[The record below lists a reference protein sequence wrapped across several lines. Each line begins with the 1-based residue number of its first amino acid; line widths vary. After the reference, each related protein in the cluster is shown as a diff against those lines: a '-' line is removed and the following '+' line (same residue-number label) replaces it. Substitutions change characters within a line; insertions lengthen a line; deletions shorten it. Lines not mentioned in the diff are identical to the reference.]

1 MSRFVQIILV
11 NLRIMLG
18 EILEDLG
25 KFGGFSA

>member
-11 NLRIMLG
+11 NVRIMLG
-18 EILEDLG
+18 ENLEDLG